1 MARRSR
7 STRSSDSTE
16 PGMIVDS
23 DPKNAM
29 NTANATLSPIQDEN
43 WRYESAVE
51 QIESIVEQIESGE
64 LELADVFEQ
73 FGMAVEQ
80 LQQCEAYLARHQQ
93 QLDLIIETLAD
104 TAADRAEALDDF

>member
-1 MARRSR
+1 MAKRSR
-7 STRSSDSTE
+7 STRSSDSAE
-16 PGMIVDS
+16 QGMTVPD
-23 DPKNAM
+23 
-29 NTANATLSPIQDEN
+29 TANATHAENATLSSIQDEN

-73 FGMAVEQ
+73 FGIAAEQ

-93 QLDLIIETLAD
+93 QLDLMIETLAD
-104 TAADRAEALDDF
+104 TAPDRAETLDDF